1 MFKFYDYKCDL
12 GHVNE
17 HMVKGS
23 PDTQVCKT
31 CGAHSTR
38 QLSSPRSSLDPHSGD
53 FAGATI
59 KWAKDHERKRA
70 KAEKA
75 NRWLGAFIL
84 VSPP

>member
-1 MFKFYDYKCDL
+1 MFKYFDYKCAL

-23 PDTQVCKT
+23 PDSQKCKT
-31 CGAHSTR
+31 CDALATR
-38 QLSSPRSSLDPHSGD
+38 QLSSPRSLLDPFSGD

-59 KWAKDHERKRA
+59 KWAKDHERGRA

-75 NRWLGAFIL
+75 N
-84 VSPP
+84 PDY

>member
-1 MFKFYDYKCDL
+1 MFKYFDYKCAL

-23 PDTQVCKT
+23 PDSQQCKD
-31 CGAHSTR
+31 CDALATR
-38 QLSSPRSSLDPHSGD
+38 QLSSPRSLLDPFSGD

-59 KWAKDHERKRA
+59 KWAKDHERGRA

-75 NRWLGAFIL
+75 N
-84 VSPP
+84 PDY

>member
-1 MFKFYDYKCDL
+1 MYKFYDYKCNN

-23 PDTQVCKT
+23 PDTFKCKD
-31 CGAHSTR
+31 CDSLATR

-75 NRWLGAFIL
+75 NR
-84 VSPP
+84 